1 LSKAATPL
9 FFGGSESDSDDEERR
24 ESLPFASPSAAPT
37 GAQQFAAAQLPG
49 VNIAQDQ
56 THAWVG
62 NPDNAHYFSNATS
75 EQSGSGER
83 SHVTHTII

>member
-1 LSKAATPL
+1 M
-9 FFGGSESDSDDEERR
+9 
-24 ESLPFASPSAAPT
+24 

-49 VNIAQDQ
+49 VNIDQDEA
-56 THAWVG
+56 HAWVG
-62 NPDNAHYFSNATS
+62 NPDNAHYFSDATS

>member
-1 LSKAATPL
+1 MVP
-9 FFGGSESDSDDEERR
+9 GSESDSDDEERR
-24 ESLPFASPSAAPT
+24 DSLMPFASPSVAPT

-49 VNIAQDQ
+49 VNIAQDE

-62 NPDNAHYFSNATS
+62 DPDNAHYFTDATS

-83 SHVTHTII
+83 SSHVTHTII